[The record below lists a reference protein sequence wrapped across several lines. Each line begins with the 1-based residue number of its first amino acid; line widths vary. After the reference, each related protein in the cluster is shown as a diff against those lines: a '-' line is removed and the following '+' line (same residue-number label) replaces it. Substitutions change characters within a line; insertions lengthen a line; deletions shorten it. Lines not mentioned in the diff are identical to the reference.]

1 MDKKIQILLGSQKNT
16 NSVNV
21 DTYDKVEL
29 FNNTS
34 ELMEY
39 DVNDAVS
46 ETEIFNIEREENA
59 IYRRIEYMSLL
70 NGLINNYT
78 EFKDF
83 LTPRFNGNSKT
94 IENSFEFYLVKP
106 SAQHSSSIFVR
117 HFEVIAT
124 PNDFELF
131 PVGFSNNVYG
141 EQTYAFNFKRDFDI
155 STYFESFNSLNT
167 EQNYLIPITEL
178 FLYAKY
184 IPSVTEVLKYTN
196 WDTSL
201 TPIQT
206 LLNTTPLV
214 IGSTVYGDLINYN
227 IPEFL
232 QTPVSEQTYY
242 ISTTCSDVSV
252 LRWKYNPFISFK
264 LRYFSNELD
273 SANTG
278 STSYDIITTI
288 PEYAIPIDNKG
299 NLVWRDILPQG
310 YVDPLTGIGVDYPFV
325 NKRRYLFSRII
336 LSIVPDMTEPHTKEI
351 FNNIWF
357 SKNAS
362 SLNITPMTNL
372 GNIGA
377 PCQ

>member
-21 DTYDKVEL
+21 DTYDRIEL

-39 DVNDAVS
+39 DVNDAVN
-46 ETEIFNIEREENA
+46 ETDIFNLEREENA
-59 IYRRIEYMSLL
+59 IYRIYGRIEYMSLL

-78 EFKDF
+78 VFQDF
-83 LTPRFNGNSKT
+83 LTPRLNGNSKT

-106 SAQHSSSIFVR
+106 ATKHTQLSSSIFVR
-117 HFEVIAT
+117 YFEVIAT

-131 PVGFSNNVYG
+131 PIGFSNNVYG
-141 EQTYAFNFKRDFDI
+141 EQTYAFNFKKDFDV
-155 STYFESFNSLNT
+155 STYFDTFNF
-167 EQNYLIPITEL
+167 PITEL
-178 FLYAKY
+178 FLYIKY
-184 IPSVTEVLKYTN
+184 IPTITEVLKYTYWN
-196 WDTSL
+196 TGIV
-201 TPIQT
+201 PVRT

-214 IGSTVYGDLINYN
+214 IGDTVYGDLINYN
-227 IPEFL
+227 KSEFL
-232 QTPVSEQTYY
+232 QTPVSGQTYY
-242 ISTTCSDVSV
+242 ISTTCSDVST
-252 LRWKYNPFISFK
+252 LIWKYNPFIPFT

-288 PEYAIPIDNKG
+288 PDYATPIDNKG
-299 NLVWRDILPQG
+299 NLVWRDIQPQG
-310 YVDPLTGIGVDYPFV
+310 YVDPLTGIGVDYPFI
-325 NKRRYLFSRII
+325 NKKRYLFSRII
-336 LSIVPDMTEPHTKEI
+336 LSIIPDMTDSNTKQV

-362 SLNITPMTNL
+362 SLNTIPMTNL
-372 GNIGA
+372 SNIGA